1 MPACIR
7 YCTEEFRPLSFQK
20 DSSGWIQT
28 SAIQISTGDK
38 VPIPTTLIQVA
49 TNLYNFN
56 LFIHVI
62 LWREVVQKHSLN
74 QSQPPWNMSIKY
86 KTTHQTMA
94 FTDKQESM
102 SRWRLL
108 IKQGRSLASKNPCK
122 DGNLWSIKTDLDCVG
137 SNMQQSLHWPCV
149 SWLSVVNRITVIVI
163 SWYFF
168 LFHGMEPFNPWQ
180 HAGHWIV
187 QKASSEYDTF
197 LVCLAC

>member
-108 IKQGRSLASKNPCK
+108 INKGVHWQARIHAKMAIYDLSKQTWIVWGPTCSKVCIGLAYR
-122 DGNLWSIKTDLDCVG
+122 GYLWSIGL
-137 SNMQQSLHWPCV
+137 Q
-149 SWLSVVNRITVIVI
+149 
-163 SWYFF
+163 
-168 LFHGMEPFNPWQ
+168 
-180 HAGHWIV
+180 
-187 QKASSEYDTF
+187 
-197 LVCLAC
+197 